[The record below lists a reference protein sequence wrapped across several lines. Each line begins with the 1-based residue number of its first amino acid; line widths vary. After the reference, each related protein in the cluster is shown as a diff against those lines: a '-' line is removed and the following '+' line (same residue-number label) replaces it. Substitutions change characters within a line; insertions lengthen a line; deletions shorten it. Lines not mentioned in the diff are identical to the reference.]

1 MTAEAADII
10 VMRVRASP
18 VKAVTS
24 DGALLVAYATDGK
37 KRAVSMVV
45 SARLNNFIVFH
56 NPILELL
63 RSPKC
68 SSG

>member
-1 MTAEAADII
+1 MTADAADIM

-24 DGALLVAYATDGK
+24 DGALVAPYATEGK
-37 KRAVSMVV
+37 KSDVSMMV